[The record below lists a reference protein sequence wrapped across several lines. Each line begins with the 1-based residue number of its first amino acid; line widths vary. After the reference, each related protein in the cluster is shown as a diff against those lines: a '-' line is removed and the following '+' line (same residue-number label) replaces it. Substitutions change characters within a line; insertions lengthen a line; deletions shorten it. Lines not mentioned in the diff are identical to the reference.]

1 MEGFLG
7 PAHAWTKAVHVVA
20 AVSWMAGMLYLP
32 RLYAYHVD
40 AEPGSRQSETFKVME
55 RRLLRGIVNP
65 AMILV
70 FVLGAA
76 LAVDLGAGPW
86 SQGWWYVKLAA
97 LVAMAALHGAF
108 ARWRRAF
115 AEDRNT
121 RGARFYKLWNEA
133 AAALMAIIV
142 VMAVAKPF

>member
-76 LAVDLGAGPW
+76 LAADLGAGPW